1 MSTTITTTSVQ
12 GQSDSSS
19 SSNNILHLF
28 PEVDPGL
35 ATSTTSTEAA
45 PNDDLNGYDEEQ
57 VRLMDEVCIVVD
69 QNDRP
74 VGSASKRVCM
84 SPLLTGVSDP
94 SLINVYCLCRSSDEE
109 H

>member
-1 MSTTITTTSVQ
+1 MSTTIMTTNAQ
-12 GQSDSSS
+12 AQSGGSD
-19 SSNNILHLF
+19 NDNDNDNILHLF

-35 ATSTTSTEAA
+35 ATSAPSTEAA

-57 VRLMDEVCIVVD
+57 VRLMEEVCIVVD

-84 SPLLTGVSDP
+84 STLL
-94 SLINVYCLCRSSDEE
+94 LN
-109 H
+109 